1 MDRPVQGP
9 ISSKNAKRIVQSRER
24 VKRIP
29 VQMKVLKGKMGM
41 EMARHRGKPSFQKNM
56 AVIQGMMAKKARRG
70 ILKTHK

>member
-9 ISSKNAKRIVQSRER
+9 ISSKNAKRIVQNRER
-24 VKRIP
+24 KKRLP
-29 VQMKVLKGKMGM
+29 VQTKVLKGKMGM
-41 EMARHRGKPSFQKNM
+41 EMSRNGGKPSFQKNI